1 MAEKLPDVRPTALH
15 DIVDS
20 IIRDVAELPDRTS
33 PEDQPDVMLVSNG
46 ELRDILWR
54 HLEDYGRHS
63 R

>member
-1 MAEKLPDVRPTALH
+1 MASSMDDV
-15 DIVDS
+15 ISS

-33 PEDQPDVMLVSNG
+33 PGDDMETMLVRES

-54 HLEDYGRHS
+54 HLADWAIS